1 MGFSVEEIATHVE
14 MIQQDGVESVDRL
27 NNPELGGLIAQI
39 QDISKLKL
47 DIDAATNQRINPR
60 NILGNVPRSL
70 KGLAFLKVS
79 NATFTVNRSIG
90 TLSQSTTGPEN
101 RALTTPPSVT
111 KMSPHAVL
119 SPFLIAS

>member
-27 NNPELGGLIAQI
+27 NNPELGGLIAQPQTRESI
-39 QDISKLKL
+39 PAIYLAMFQ
-47 DIDAATNQRINPR
+47 
-60 NILGNVPRSL
+60 
-70 KGLAFLKVS
+70 GLAFLKVS